1 MVVRW
6 CWTCVVV
13 AVGLACLCWVVD
25 SFSFLVDAVVVLS
38 GAVEA
43 EPQHMDSSW
52 VLLVEVLAPHREP
65 LAFVQLSVV
74 LMDVQLVVVAAVRQH
89 MGWLVEVSIPWQA
102 SLA

>member
-38 GAVEA
+38 EEVEV
-43 EPQHMDSSW
+43 EPLRVDWSW
-52 VLLVEVLAPHREP
+52 VLLEAVLAAAHREP

-74 LMDVQLVVVAAVRQH
+74 LMAV
-89 MGWLVEVSIPWQA
+89 
-102 SLA
+102 